1 VGARS
6 RVLTVVALAAT
17 AAVAGTVGVT
27 LLQTRGERT
36 TAATGAVTAPRKGA
50 PPLTLDF
57 GVRADPEAR
66 ALAQAA
72 ALYGAGHRAEAGRI
86 FARYHSLEAQIG
98 AAFAAWPHGGLDT
111 LKQLVA
117 THAQSALAELHLGW
131 AYYWSGR
138 NADAVTALQR
148 AEKVEPDSPAA
159 VSAAD
164 ALHSST
170 PPGLPFIVTG
180 LKPPAAVTSL
190 PAAQELRAL
199 ARAAAQPDANAKILY
214 GVALWNLRRP
224 VSAERQFLA
233 AAALAPHDPLAQTA
247 AAVGAFSKDRPVQ
260 AFGRLGPLT
269 GVFPQAAVVRFH
281 LGVLLLWTRSFGK
294 ARTQLR
300 LAVADAPGSVYA
312 NQAAKLLAALG
323 STGTKSGK

>member
-6 RVLTVVALAAT
+6 RVLTVVALAAA

-27 LLQTRGERT
+27 LLQTRGEGT
-36 TAATGAVTAPRKGA
+36 TPTTGAVTKPRAGA
-50 PPLTLDF
+50 PPLLLDF

-66 ALAQAA
+66 ALAHAA
-72 ALYGAGHRAEAGRI
+72 TLYQQGHRAQAARI

-111 LKQLVA
+111 LKHLVA

-138 NADAVTALQR
+138 NADAAAAWKQ

-159 VSAAD
+159 VAAAD
-164 ALHSST
+164 VLHSST
-170 PPGLPFIVTG
+170 PPGLPFIVTA
-180 LKPPAAVTSL
+180 LRPPAGVTSL

-199 ARAAAQPDANAKILY
+199 ARAATQPDANAKILY

-224 VSAERQFLA
+224 VSAERQFVA
-233 AAALAPHDPLAQTA
+233 AAALVPHDPVAQTA
-247 AAVGAFSKDRPVQ
+247 AAVGAFSKDHPVP
-260 AFGRLGPLT
+260 AFARLGPLT
-269 GVFPQAAVVRFH
+269 KVFPHAAVVRFH

-312 NQAAKLLAALG
+312 SQAAKLLSAFG
-323 STGTKSGK
+323 SNGTNGGK